1 VKYTWEQIAESQ
13 DFEHGQEFIKIDD
26 VVLILRAISMSLLP
40 GAIVGEVEGVR
51 REIEKII
58 KELEEK

>member
-26 VVLILRAISMSLLP
+26 VVLILRAISTSLLP
-40 GAIVGEVEGVR
+40 GAKLGEVEGVR
-51 REIEKII
+51 KEIQKII